1 MALVKLVNIEKR
13 WGNVV
18 GVARQ
23 SLDIQDGEFMVFLGP
38 SGCGK
43 TTTMRMVAGLEEPSD
58 GQIWIG
64 DKDVTDALPKD
75 RDVAM
80 VFQNYGLYPHMSVAD
95 NIGYPLKIR
104 GVGREERQRQVQEV
118 AQKVE
123 LEHLLARRPRDLSGG
138 QRQRVALAR
147 AIVRRPQ
154 VFLMDEPLSN
164 LDAKLRASM
173 RAEIRRLQAEMRI
186 TTIYVTHDQIEA
198 MTLADRIVVMKSGVI
213 QQLGTPAEVYARPAN
228 LFVAG
233 FVGSPPMNLLSATVQ
248 GGVVHVGVQRLDGLT
263 PPATAQGDVVL
274 GVRPEDL
281 RVAAE
286 GSAQDGEALLKGQ
299 VYMSELTG
307 DAVLLTV
314 EVGKDRLCV
323 RGDRHLRLAIGD
335 PVALAL
341 PAQHCHFFDPKT
353 EARL

>member
-1 MALVKLVNIEKR
+1 MASVKLDNIEKR

-23 SLDIQDGEFMVFLGP
+23 SLEIADGEFMVFLGP

-64 DKDVTDALPKD
+64 SKDVTDALPKD

-80 VFQNYGLYPHMSVAD
+80 VFQNYGLYPHLSVAD
-95 NIGYPLKIR
+95 NIGYPLKVR
-104 GVGREERQRQVQEV
+104 GIDRAERQRQVQEV
-118 AQKVE
+118 ARKVE

-164 LDAKLRASM
+164 LDAQLRVAM

-213 QQLGTPAEVYARPAN
+213 QQVGTPADVYGQPAN

-233 FVGSPPMNLLSATVQ
+233 FVGSPSMNLLPASVRD
-248 GGVVHVGVQRLDGLT
+248 GVLHVGTQALVGVL
-263 PPATAQGDVVL
+263 PPAKASQDVVL

-281 RVAAE
+281 RVAQDGAA
-286 GSAQDGEALLKGQ
+286 GDGEALLQGT
-299 VYMSELTG
+299 VYLSELTG

-314 EVGKDRLCV
+314 EVGGQRVCV
-323 RGDRHLRLAIGD
+323 RADRHLRLAIGE
-335 PVALAL
+335 AATLAV
-341 PAQHCHFFDPKT
+341 PGRHCHFFDPKT